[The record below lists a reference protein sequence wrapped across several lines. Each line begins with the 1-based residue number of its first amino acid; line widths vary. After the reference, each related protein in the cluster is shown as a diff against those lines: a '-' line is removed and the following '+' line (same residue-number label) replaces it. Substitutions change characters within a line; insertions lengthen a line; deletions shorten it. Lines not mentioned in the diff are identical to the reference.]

1 TWIWIIIV
9 TVALIGGVALGF
21 FLARKYMMDYLEKN
35 PPINED
41 MLRMMMMQMGQKP
54 SQKKINQMMT
64 MMNKQTHSKKAK
76 KQVKEAKKKKIN
88 LSVSHVTG
96 GLFLPTLNKYLLFK
110 HFIHIEMKCFLIKNV
125 YFRNK
130 IINLIKIAIFQNIH

>member
-1 TWIWIIIV
+1 MATWIWIIIV

-64 MMNKQTHSKKAK
+64 MMNKQTDS
-76 KQVKEAKKKKIN
+76 KEAKKRVKDAKK
-88 LSVSHVTG
+88 
-96 GLFLPTLNKYLLFK
+96 
-110 HFIHIEMKCFLIKNV
+110 
-125 YFRNK
+125 
-130 IINLIKIAIFQNIH
+130 